1 MSEIECARP
10 MAEQESRDAALII
23 DTHGRI
29 ADASTGAV
37 TLLGRRLDAL
47 IGQAITSVMPR
58 LPFAADT
65 PGYNMAYAIF
75 HGADPV
81 WQPHPA
87 VTTDGQLV
95 PVEATLASALV
106 NGARFIT
113 LCLRPGSRQPKALP

>member
-1 MSEIECARP
+1 MSEIGGARP
-10 MAEQESRDAALII
+10 LAELSGHDAALII

-29 ADASTGAV
+29 ADASMGAAA
-37 TLLGRRLDAL
+37 LLGRRLDAL
-47 IGQAITSVMPR
+47 LGHAITSVMPR

-75 HGADPV
+75 QGANPG

-87 VTTDGQLV
+87 LTADGRQV
-95 PVEATLASALV
+95 PVEASLASALV

-113 LCLRPGSRQPKALP
+113 LCLRPGSRQLQALP

>member
-1 MSEIECARP
+1 MSEIGGARP
-10 MAEQESRDAALII
+10 LVEPSGHDAALII

-29 ADASTGAV
+29 ADASTGAAD
-37 TLLGRRLDAL
+37 LLGRRLDAL
-47 IGQAITSVMPR
+47 LGHAITSVMPH

-75 HGADPV
+75 HGADRV
-81 WQPHPA
+81 WQTHP
-87 VTTDGQLV
+87 VVSTDGQLV

-113 LCLRPGSRQPKALP
+113 LCLRPGSRQARVLP